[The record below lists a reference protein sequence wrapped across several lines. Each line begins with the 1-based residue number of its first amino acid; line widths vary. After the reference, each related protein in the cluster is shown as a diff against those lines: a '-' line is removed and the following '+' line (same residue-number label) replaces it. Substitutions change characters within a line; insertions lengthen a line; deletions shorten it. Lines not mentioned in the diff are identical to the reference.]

1 MSLNT
6 SCYIEKLLD
15 DEAFP
20 FGASLPIFTGA
31 VAGSFRECFT
41 LLAIE
46 QRSSGTKNQ
55 QPQEGGPVPVVD
67 ELIRYNP
74 YKWPKIHEEH
84 CGYYKPTF

>member
-1 MSLNT
+1 M
-6 SCYIEKLLD
+6 LD

-55 QPQEGGPVPVVD
+55 QPQEGWPVPVVD
-67 ELIRYNP
+67 ELTSYSYNP

-84 CGYYKPTF
+84 CGCYKPTF